1 MKTFAVIGMG
11 RFGMSAAKK
20 LAELGCEVIA
30 IDNDGDKVNEIADYV
45 TKAAQLD
52 AKNEEHLRNLGIK
65 NCECAIVAIGDNVMD
80 CVFITLTLKEMGVG
94 KVVCKARDEQHGKV
108 LKKVGADMVIIP
120 EQEAGEKVASRLVSR
135 QFIDILHISDEYS
148 IEDTRVPEKW
158 VGKSLADL
166 SVRKKYGVNIVAIKN
181 SLTPNDVN
189 ITPEPDYRFKDTDI
203 VVLVGRTRDINKFNK

>member
-11 RFGMSAAKK
+11 KFGISAAKK

-30 IDNDGDKVNEIADYV
+30 IDSDGDKVNEVADYV

-52 AKNEEHLRNLGIK
+52 AKNKELLRNIGIK

-80 CVFITLTLKEMGVG
+80 CVFITLTLKEMGVK
-94 KVVCKARDEQHGKV
+94 KVVCKARDSQHETV

-120 EQEAGEKVASRLVSR
+120 EQEAGEKMASRLVSR

-148 IEDTRVPEKW
+148 IEDMRVPAKW
-158 VGKSLADL
+158 IGKSLADL
-166 SVRKKYGVNIVAIKN
+166 SVRKKFGVNIVAIKN
-181 SLTPNDVN
+181 SLNPNDVN
-189 ITPEPDYRFKDTDI
+189 ITPEPEYRFKDTDI
-203 VVLVGRTRDINKFNK
+203 VVLVGKTQDINKLNK

>member
-11 RFGMSAAKK
+11 RFGISVAKK

-30 IDNDGDKVNEIADYV
+30 IDSDGDKVNEVADYV

-52 AKNEEHLRNLGIK
+52 AKNEELLRNIGIK

-80 CVFITLTLKEMGVG
+80 CVFITLTLKEMGVK
-94 KVVCKARDEQHGKV
+94 KVVCKARDAQHETV
-108 LKKVGADMVIIP
+108 LRKVGADMVIIP
-120 EQEAGEKVASRLVSR
+120 EQEAGEKIASRLVSR
-135 QFIDILHISDEYS
+135 QFIDILRISDEYS
-148 IEDTRVPEKW
+148 IEDMRVPEKW

-181 SLTPNDVN
+181 SLNTNDVN
-189 ITPEPDYRFKDTDI
+189 ITPEPEYRFNDTDI
-203 VVLVGRTRDINKFNK
+203 VVLVGRTQDINKLNK

>member
-11 RFGMSAAKK
+11 RFGISAAKK

-30 IDNDGDKVNEIADYV
+30 IDNDADKVNKIADYV

-52 AKNEEHLRNLGIK
+52 AKNEELLRNLGIK

-80 CVFITLTLKEMGVG
+80 CVFITLTLKEMGVK
-94 KVVCKARDEQHGKV
+94 KVVCKARDAQHETV
-108 LKKVGADMVIIP
+108 LRKVGADMVIIP
-120 EQEAGEKVASRLVSR
+120 EQEAGEKIASRLVSR
-135 QFIDILHISDEYS
+135 QFIDILRISDEYS
-148 IEDTRVPEKW
+148 IEDMRVPEKW

-181 SLTPNDVN
+181 SLNTNDVN
-189 ITPEPDYRFKDTDI
+189 ITPEPEYRFNDTDI
-203 VVLVGRTRDINKFNK
+203 VVLVGRTQDINKLNK

>member
-11 RFGMSAAKK
+11 RFGISVAKK

-30 IDNDGDKVNEIADYV
+30 VDSDGDKVNEVADYV

-52 AKNEEHLRNLGIK
+52 AKNEELLRNIGIK

-80 CVFITLTLKEMGVG
+80 CVFITLTLKEMGVK
-94 KVVCKARDEQHGKV
+94 KVVCKARDAQHETV
-108 LKKVGADMVIIP
+108 LRKVGADMVIIP
-120 EQEAGEKVASRLVSR
+120 EQEAGEKIASRLVSR
-135 QFIDILHISDEYS
+135 QFIDILRISDEYS
-148 IEDTRVPEKW
+148 IEDMRVPEKW

-181 SLTPNDVN
+181 SLNTNDVN
-189 ITPEPDYRFKDTDI
+189 ITPEPEYRFNDTDI
-203 VVLVGRTRDINKFNK
+203 VVLVGRTQDINKLNK

>member
-11 RFGMSAAKK
+11 RFGISVAKK

-30 IDNDGDKVNEIADYV
+30 IDSDGDKVNEVADYV

-52 AKNEEHLRNLGIK
+52 AKNEELLRNIGIK

-80 CVFITLTLKEMGVG
+80 CVFITLTLKKMGVK
-94 KVVCKARDEQHGKV
+94 KVVCKARDAQHETV
-108 LKKVGADMVIIP
+108 LRKVGADMVIIP
-120 EQEAGEKVASRLVSR
+120 EQEAGEKIASRLVSR
-135 QFIDILHISDEYS
+135 QFIDILRISDEYS
-148 IEDTRVPEKW
+148 IEDMRVPEKW

-181 SLTPNDVN
+181 SLNTNDVN
-189 ITPEPDYRFKDTDI
+189 ITPEPEYRFNDTDI
-203 VVLVGRTRDINKFNK
+203 VVLVGRTQDINKLNK